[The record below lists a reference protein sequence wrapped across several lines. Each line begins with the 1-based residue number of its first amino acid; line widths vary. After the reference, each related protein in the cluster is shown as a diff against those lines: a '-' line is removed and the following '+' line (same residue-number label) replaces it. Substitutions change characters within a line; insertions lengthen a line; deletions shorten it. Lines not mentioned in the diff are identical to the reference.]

1 MKEIIDGTLLLG
13 IRNEYI
19 INLKINEIQ
28 KKNTC
33 DINAQLLNQ
42 MKLENS
48 YQIKELIEINTNKFM
63 SIDENK
69 NNTIFQEYENKK
81 ELKEGEIY
89 K

>member
-1 MKEIIDGTLLLG
+1 MKEIIDGILLLG